1 MLNIFLS
8 ASIPLSDRKK
18 CFYETADVLAIKE
31 AIRSLVEVVIPNGRI
46 VCGGH
51 PAITPLL
58 AMATKNSKKYR
69 NFISIYQ
76 SNIFKPDFPKS
87 VYDFIDLTLIDG
99 NPEER
104 EESLKIM
111 RQAMIQSQKFDAI
124 VLIGGM
130 EGVIDELEI
139 FLEFHPHAKVIP
151 LASTGAAAKI
161 IYDNEKKKQEPR
173 FQLDSRFEYDYTYS
187 SLFRRIF
194 NKNLNH

>member
-8 ASIPLSDRKK
+8 ASIPLSNRKK

-31 AIRSLVEVVIPNGRI
+31 AVRSLVEVVITNGRI

-58 AMATKNSKKYR
+58 AMATKNSKK
-69 NFISIYQ
+69 NIKFISIYQ
-76 SNIFKPDFPKS
+76 SNIFKPDFPES

-130 EGVIDELEI
+130 EGVIDELEM
-139 FLEFHPHAKVIP
+139 FLGFHPNAQVIP
-151 LASTGAAAKI
+151 LASTGAASRI
-161 IYDNEKKKQEPR
+161 VYEKEKNKLNPR
-173 FQLDSRFEYDYTYS
+173 FELDPRFENDYTYS
-187 SLFRRIF
+187 SLFRRLF
-194 NKNLNH
+194 RNHLKN